1 MLPAE
6 EAQDRAAQLT
16 GIGAEAASV
25 SDVLL
30 TGQSALRNDAWVS
43 QPDLA
48 REQVSYYKVTFT
60 SGLAGVCQAA

>member
-30 TGQSALRNDAWVS
+30 TGQSAFATMHGSVS
-43 QPDLA
+43 L
-48 REQVSYYKVTFT
+48 T
-60 SGLAGVCQAA
+60 